1 MTQPH
6 TICWVL
12 RQNRQRQ
19 FELSLCLLV
28 PTLRRNNVF
37 CHKAGAEGRK
47 AIPRF
52 CIKLTQLHNQFR
64 VTCARGKVETRT
76 CWQSGDPDWFADK
89 WKWHGPKSV
98 CKVRCE
104 VYDKK
109 TGTTTVDERYFI
121 SSMSVDAKKAL
132 DTVRAHWGVEAMHWI
147 LDMDFDEDHSRARTG
162 NAAENLAMPRHVVLN
177 VLRLDR
183 TIFGGISKKRKELT
197 WNEDKL
203 FRLLLAA

>member
-1 MTQPH
+1 MT
-6 TICWVL
+6 IDAAGC
-12 RQNRQRQ
+12 QRKIVKKIVRRGAHY
-19 FELSLCLLV
+19 LISLKGNQSTMHEEIKAFMDDR
-28 PTLRRNNVF
+28 TLQKDF
-37 CHKAGAEGRK
+37 DKAVS
-47 AIPRF
+47 
-52 CIKLTQLHNQFR
+52 

-76 CWQSGDPDWFADK
+76 CWQSGDLDWFADK
-89 WKWHGPKSV
+89 WKWYGLKSV

-109 TGTTTVDERYFI
+109 TKTTTVDERYFI

-132 DTVRAHWGVEAMHWI
+132 DAVRAHWGVEAMHWI

-162 NAAENLAMPRHVVLN
+162 NAAENLAMLRHVVLN